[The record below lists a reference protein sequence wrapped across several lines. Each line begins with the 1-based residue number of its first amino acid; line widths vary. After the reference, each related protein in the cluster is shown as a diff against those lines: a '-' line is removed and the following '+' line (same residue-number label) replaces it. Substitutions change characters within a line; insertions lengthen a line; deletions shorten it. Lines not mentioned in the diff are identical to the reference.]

1 MAPDPTD
8 VTPGPGPID
17 PRPGRTSG
25 AAIGTIG
32 LGTEFALLGRT
43 VLATIRGKD
52 LALAAAGLTFY
63 AGIALVPLVLL
74 SLWSATLLASP
85 EAVLADAARL
95 RLLVPPEMGARPL
108 YDQFV
113 SAGVALGPVGA
124 LVSLFPATFY
134 GEGVRRACLRLV
146 PHPEHFTGWR
156 ARIAL
161 LPLLL
166 VAPLAALS
174 LLDSAWVLAPL
185 AERGG
190 VGPSVLHVAL
200 TFHLAFL
207 VGSVVLAWAFRFI
220 APGGPST
227 RAAIT
232 GGLVTSAVL
241 AGFLHGVVLF
251 LALPLDLGIPFG
263 GFDLV
268 GAAVATGLWLLLLHV
283 IVLLGWV
290 AMTAYDRRLH
300 GAPSD
305 AALDR
310 TEPAT
315 DPAADSAS

>member
-1 MAPDPTD
+1 VSVDRDRDRDDEADTARA
-8 VTPGPGPID
+8 V
-17 PRPGRTSG
+17 
-25 AAIGTIG
+25 G
-32 LGTEFALLGRT
+32 LGTEFTLIGRA
-43 VLATIRGKD
+43 VLATIKGKD

-74 SLWSATLLASP
+74 SLWSATLLSSP
-85 EAVLADAARL
+85 EVVLTDAARL

-113 SAGVALGPVGA
+113 AAGVALGPLGA
-124 LVSLFPATFY
+124 LVALFPATFY

-166 VAPLAALS
+166 VAPAAS
-174 LLDSAWVLAPL
+174 WALLGSSTVLAPL

-190 VGPSVLHVAL
+190 VGASVLHVAL

-207 VGSVVLAWAFRFI
+207 VGAVVLAWAFRFV

-241 AGFLHGVVLF
+241 AGFLHGAVLF
-251 LALPLDLGIPFG
+251 LALPIDLGVPFG

-268 GAAVATGLWLLLLHV
+268 GAAVATALWLLLFHV
-283 IVLLGWV
+283 VVLLGWV

-300 GAPSD
+300 GAPTG

-310 TEPAT
+310 TEPAAG
-315 DPAADSAS
+315 PASDTAS